1 MSGAIVDPA
10 EFTSDEQNHL
20 GRANGNVF
28 HRHPGIAGVHD
39 GQIMVRLKKKRFI
52 VIDYSVV
59 PTEEE
64 IMEAKSLP
72 HVKIFEGAGRKK
84 CTINI
89 CDKVG
94 VPVCLFDSEPEETD
108 SLYLRSGMC
117 FTCQR
122 NLNEKRRTERK
133 RPSAKSADS
142 AASPHQ
148 PSLIYAIGPS
158 QKKFKLNGST
168 ITLNNDAVI
177 INGAVE
183 GTKYA
188 GEGYGFQEIGADMQ
202 HLVCEAASDVDRLVN
217 AVSSGSEAAAAVAAV
232 GAVGDDVTSLYE
244 KAFKNLSSAIFLL
257 SQWKSSWDTAVQT
270 AMDPSL
276 ADAVASAAAVAAA
289 AADGSEQGSN
299 MVSLLLAA
307 DKRKEKEGLPDD
319 VESYEV

>member
-1 MSGAIVDPA
+1 MSRVIVPPS
-10 EFTSDEQNHL
+10 EFASDERDNL
-20 GRANGNVF
+20 GRANGNVYQ
-28 HRHPGIAGVHD
+28 RVPGVAGVHD

-59 PTEEE
+59 PTEEDM
-64 IMEAKSLP
+64 MEAKSSP
-72 HVKIFEGAGRKK
+72 QIKIFEGAGRKK
-84 CTINI
+84 CTINNCGKI
-89 CDKVG
+89 G
-94 VPVCLFDSEPEETD
+94 VPVCLFDSEPNETD

-133 RPSAKSADS
+133 RTNKATDPSTSS
-142 AASPHQ
+142 

-183 GTKYA
+183 GIKYA
-188 GEGYGFQEIGADMQ
+188 GEGYGFQEIGPDMQ
-202 HLVCEAASDVDRLVN
+202 DLVHEAAADVAHLVN
-217 AVSSGSEAAAAVAAV
+217 AVSTGAEAAAAVAGV
-232 GAVGDDVTSLYE
+232 GGVGDDVTTLYE
-244 KAFKNLSSAIFLL
+244 KAFKSLNAAIFLL
-257 SQWKSSWDTAVQT
+257 SQWKSSWDTAVHT

-289 AADGSEQGSN
+289 AADGTEQGSN

-307 DKRKEKEGLPDD
+307 DKRKGKEDD
-319 VESYEV
+319 HNDVQSFEV